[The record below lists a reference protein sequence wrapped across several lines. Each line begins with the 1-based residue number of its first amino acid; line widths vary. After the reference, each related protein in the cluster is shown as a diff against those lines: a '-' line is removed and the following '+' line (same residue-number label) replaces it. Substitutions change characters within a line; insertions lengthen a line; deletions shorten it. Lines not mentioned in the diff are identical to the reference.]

1 MDPQRQDVMGNNH
14 TTGSIIYICTVTC
27 ESCSRH
33 RRPRRK
39 DCVYFTGWRLISFHV
54 PSIRSGRKFSEV
66 SLNPYYLG
74 AQSRFGVGGPWSR
87 YACLLKSDTA
97 NRLTVRKNQPSWD
110 LGPGSFS
117 MTRLRHASALT
128 LSSRSTQPSGRAERY
143 SIIAKGETVTVIGDR
158 RRRW

>member
-110 LGPGSFS
+110 LECSSP
-117 MTRLRHASALT
+117 MTRLRHASTLT
-128 LSSRSTQPSGRAERY
+128 LSSPSTQPSRGAEGC
-143 SIIAKGETVTVIGDR
+143 SITAKVRDR
-158 RRRW
+158 DGN